1 MADPKNPRVDT
12 EAETI
17 DSPTDVQGRTA
28 DLSDHAPAKIP
39 DKIGHYHIK
48 RVIAA
53 GGMGVVYEAIQ
64 EHPRRTVA
72 LKVVKQGIA
81 SRSALRRFEYESQIL
96 ARLRHPGI
104 AQVYEAGMH
113 DDGSGGTPFFA
124 MEYVAGAKDIIDYVR
139 AKQLGTRDKLQLF
152 TKVCEAVHHGH
163 QKGIIH
169 RDLKPANILIDS
181 AGQPKIIDFGVAR
194 ATDSDL
200 AMPTLQTDVGQLVG
214 TVQYMSPEQID
225 ADPHDIDTRSDVYA
239 LGVIL
244 YRMIANQLPYDVS
257 GTVIYEA
264 TRMVR
269 EEQPARVS
277 TIDRTLRGDVE
288 TIVLHALEKDR
299 DRRYQSAVELSQDID
314 RYLSN
319 RPIRARPPSV
329 AYSLKTFVK
338 RNKLLVGAVA
348 AVFAALVFGIFG
360 TSWQAHVANVQR
372 QVAETQRDRAENM
385 FDQVRELAKTFMF
398 DFHDK
403 IKVLDGSMPAR
414 ELLVTTALKY
424 LDGLAQE
431 AADRPE
437 LMREVAFAYERV
449 GDIRGGLRGG
459 YGNQGDTEGAL
470 ENYRT
475 AATLREA
482 LMEEY
487 PEDHQLLLEM
497 SRGFIHIGDILERTG
512 DAAGA
517 LEAYLKGLEMRE
529 RLAEADPKYRQALPM
544 VLNEVGTAL
553 VRTGKLSEA
562 KVYYE
567 RSLTIG
573 RQLVAENP
581 TDAGLRRSLSV
592 TYIRIGEGLYLTG
605 EYDLAAARFTE
616 AVNIRTKL
624 QEENPDSGRAR
635 RDVGVAYYF
644 LGRALL
650 KLERPDQAME
660 ALGYFLRIS
669 EQLAGTN
676 PENKSVARDVAAAH
690 EAVGQAQAIAGDNS
704 GARVSYERFRS
715 TVVPLSDSD
724 PDNTHFRELV
734 ARSHERMAELAL
746 AEDDTVSAIREYRE
760 ALLIVETLV
769 AADPDHFE
777 RKGDQARLLAGLGG
791 VLARAGEREARRRL
805 ESARDLYETLQAIQ
819 PQRAEVREGLEQVRD
834 HLSGLET

>member
-1 MADPKNPRVDT
+1 MADPENPRPDT

-17 DSPTDVQGRTA
+17 DSQQGVGPRTV
-28 DLSDHAPAKIP
+28 DLSDDMPAKIP

-72 LKVVKQGIA
+72 LKIVKQGIA

-124 MEYVAGAKDIIDYVR
+124 MEYVAGAKDIIEYAR
-139 AKQLGTRDKLQLF
+139 SKELGTRAKLELF
-152 TKVCEAVHHGH
+152 TKICEAVHHGH

-169 RDLKPANILIDS
+169 RDLKPPNILVDS
-181 AGQPKIIDFGVAR
+181 TGQPKIIDFGVAR

-214 TVQYMSPEQID
+214 TVQYMSPEQIN

-239 LGVIL
+239 LGIIL
-244 YRMIANQLPYDVS
+244 YRLVANQLPYDVS

-314 RYLSN
+314 RYLAN
-319 RPIRARPPSV
+319 RPIRARPPSL
-329 AYSLKTFVK
+329 AYSFKTFVK
-338 RNKLLVGAVA
+338 RNKLLVGAGA

-372 QVAETQRDRAENM
+372 QVAVTQRDRAEGM
-385 FDQVRELAKTFMF
+385 FDQVRELARTFMF
-398 DFHDK
+398 DFHDE
-403 IKVLDGSMPAR
+403 IRDLEGSLTAR

-431 AADRPE
+431 ARDRPE
-437 LMREVAFAYERV
+437 LMREVASAYAQV

-459 YGNQGDTEGAL
+459 YGNKGDTEGAL

-475 AATLREA
+475 AAALRET
-482 LMEEY
+482 LMEALPDDE
-487 PEDHQLLLEM
+487 QLRLDT
-497 SRGFIHIGDILERTG
+497 SGGFIKIGDILERTG

-517 LEAYLKGLEMRE
+517 LEAYLTALEMRE
-529 RLAEADPKYRQALPM
+529 RLAGADPRYQETLPM
-544 VLNEVGTAL
+544 VLKEVGTAL

-562 KVYYE
+562 KVYYD
-567 RSLTIG
+567 RALAIG
-573 RQLVAENP
+573 KQLVAENP
-581 TDAGLRRSLSV
+581 GDARLRRSLSV
-592 TYIRIGEGLYLTG
+592 TYNRIGEGLYLTG
-605 EYDLAAARFTE
+605 DYDLAAARFQE
-616 AVNIRTKL
+616 AVKIRTKL
-624 QEENPDSGRAR
+624 QQENPDSGRAR
-635 RDVGVAYYF
+635 RDVGVSRYF

-650 KLERPDQAME
+650 KLEQPQQAME
-660 ALGYFLRIS
+660 SFGYFLRVS
-669 EQLAGTN
+669 EQRVTAS
-676 PENKSVARDVAAAH
+676 PQDQSAVRDLAAAH
-690 EAVGQAQAIAGDNS
+690 EAVGQAMALARDYS
-704 GARVSYERFRS
+704 GARENYERFQS
-715 TVVPLSDSD
+715 LIVPLSDSD
-724 PDNTHFRELV
+724 PDNTHHREFV
-734 ARSHERMAELAL
+734 ARSHERLAELAR
-746 AEDDTVSAIREYRE
+746 AEGDTAAAIRDYRE
-760 ALLIVETLV
+760 ALLIIETLV
-769 AADPDHFE
+769 AADPDNFE
-777 RKGDQARLLAGLGG
+777 RKAQQARILAGLGG
-791 VLARAGEREARRRL
+791 VLAQAQEREARRRL
-805 ESARDLYETLQAIQ
+805 ESARELYESLQAIQ
-819 PQRAEVREGLEQVRD
+819 PHTAELREGLEDVLV
-834 HLSGLET
+834 HLSALEG